1 MIPLFLR
8 AFSEI
13 GCRCMS
19 YIYLRCSWRK
29 DIMRDRAWLDD
40 LRCFGLSGEIIYLYK
55 SISLSFHITT
65 TQQYFSCLLLLFFLS
80 LTSNEFYTNTVIYTH
95 VRNKKQKKPK
105 KNSTLQLTWKFV
117 TVRRNRES
125 LGRMRISQREKRQI
139 KKKRRGY
146 ENEEQREEDSRWA
159 LRDGEDSSTGG
170 IYYLALRML
179 QPVVRIKKKQIKKQK
194 KEKKMRRG
202 WRKRTWMRYT

>member
-1 MIPLFLR
+1 MTYVVSAYRARSSTYIKVSLFHFILQLHSNTS
-8 AFSEI
+8 AVFCFFSSSVWH
-13 GCRCMS
+13 RTNS
-19 YIYLRCSWRK
+19 TL
-29 DIMRDRAWLDD
+29 
-40 LRCFGLSGEIIYLYK
+40 
-55 SISLSFHITT
+55 
-65 TQQYFSCLLLLFFLS
+65 TQWYTR
-80 LTSNEFYTNTVIYTH
+80 TSETK
-95 VRNKKQKKPK
+95 NKKKPK

-179 QPVVRIKKKQIKKQK
+179 QPVVRIKKKQIRKQK